1 MKFKEKSFGFLSLNF
16 YPSAKDNMLILGVKS
31 SFLASKTAMYKNCTK
46 TFRNNIDMVENH

>member
-31 SFLASKTAMYKNCTK
+31 SKTAMYKNCTK